1 MTPFGRQLLGVAM
14 AAAIGWSLAP
24 AASARSVDPTSG
36 PYPFVGLILFGS
48 GRDVSHA
55 CSGALVAPRV
65 LLTAG
70 HCTDGADSALVW
82 FEEDVSFNLNAARAG
97 QPITH
102 PAFNNYV
109 GFPNSSDLGVVLLD
123 EPVDMPAYATLPSP
137 HAFDD
142 LANRAAGP
150 TSDFTVIG
158 FGLQTVVPFMSEEYT
173 RFRATPRRVTL
184 GEPSTDGFNLF
195 LSTGPTR
202 RVEGSSCLAQSGGP
216 AFVGA
221 SAVLAGVSSAVGSA
235 SCTGTG
241 YYFRLDTDDALEFIR
256 GFLQ

>member
-1 MTPFGRQLLGVAM
+1 MTPFSRQMLGVAM
-14 AAAIGWSLAP
+14 AAALAWSLAP
-24 AASARSVDPTSG
+24 TASARTPAPTSG
-36 PYPFVGLILFGS
+36 PYPFVGLVLFGS
-48 GRDVSHA
+48 GGEVSHA
-55 CSGALVAPRV
+55 CSGALVAPRT

-82 FEEDVSFNLNAARAG
+82 FEEDVSFNLSAARSG

-102 PAFNNYV
+102 PAFNNYS

-123 EPVDMPAYATLPSP
+123 EPVDMPVYATLPTP
-137 HAFDD
+137 HVFDD
-142 LANRAAGP
+142 LANRVAGHA
-150 TSDFTVIG
+150 SEFTVIG
-158 FGLQTVVPFMSEEYT
+158 FGLQTVVPFMSEEYV
-173 RFRATPRRVTL
+173 RFRATPRSVTL

-195 LSTGPTR
+195 LSTGPMR
-202 RVEGSSCLAQSGGP
+202 RVEGASCLAQSGGP
-216 AFVGA
+216 AFVGT

-235 SCTGTG
+235 SCNGTG